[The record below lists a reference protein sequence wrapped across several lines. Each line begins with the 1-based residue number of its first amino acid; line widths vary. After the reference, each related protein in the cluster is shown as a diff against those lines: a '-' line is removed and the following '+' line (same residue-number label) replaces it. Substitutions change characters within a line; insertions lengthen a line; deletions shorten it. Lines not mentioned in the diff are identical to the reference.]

1 MIAPVRSGSVSASTL
16 STNTPGR
23 QDVGPGVFRFRF
35 AEFALLTFCEIDIQP
50 RPLGGVRL
58 RQRGLAKQPAS
69 HPRRDSPAKSSFS
82 KTSLAAIHIPVL
94 LRETLE
100 ALDLRS
106 GLTVVDGTV
115 GGGGHSRKI
124 LERIQPDG
132 ILIGLDRD
140 PLMLQHTAT
149 VVTGERS
156 HLCHASYRDLPNVL
170 RELQLEASDR
180 ILVDLGLSSDQLA
193 DRERGFGFSTSGPL
207 DMRFDVSQGESA
219 AELLSRA
226 TAEQLATIFH
236 EFGEERFSRPIAEQ
250 IVTQRRDSPIRTASD
265 LVAAID
271 AALPHSIKREAR
283 KEPATRV
290 FQALRI
296 AVNRELEH
304 LEHALKHSLYESL
317 RPGGRLVVITFHSLE
332 DRLVK
337 HAFRDETRWQCL
349 HKKPVAPSPQEIRIN
364 PRSRSAKLRAAIK
377 LPSTGVPAL
386 QK

>member
-1 MIAPVRSGSVSASTL
+1 M
-16 STNTPGR
+16 
-23 QDVGPGVFRFRF
+23 
-35 AEFALLTFCEIDIQP
+35 
-50 RPLGGVRL
+50 
-58 RQRGLAKQPAS
+58 
-69 HPRRDSPAKSSFS
+69 
-82 KTSLAAIHIPVL
+82 AAIHVPVL

-100 ALDLRS
+100 ALDLRP

-124 LERIQPDG
+124 LERILPDG
-132 ILIGLDRD
+132 TLIGLDRD
-140 PLMLQHTAT
+140 PLMLQHAAT

-156 HLCHASYRDLPNVL
+156 HLCHASYRDLPKVL
-170 RELQLEASDR
+170 AERSLDAVDR
-180 ILVDLGLSSDQLA
+180 VLVDLGLSSDQLA

-207 DMRFDVSQGESA
+207 DMRFDVSQGEP
-219 AELLSRA
+219 
-226 TAEQLATIFH
+226 AEQLLARAPSDELEAIFR
-236 EFGEERFSRPIAEQ
+236 EYGEERFSRAIAER
-250 IVTQRRDSPIRTASD
+250 IVMHRRSESIRTAAD
-265 LVAAID
+265 LVAVID
-271 AALPHSIKREAR
+271 AALPSSIKREAR

-337 HAFRDETRWQCL
+337 HAFRDESRWQCL

-364 PRSRSAKLRAAIK
+364 PRARSAKLRVAVK
-377 LPSTGVPAL
+377 LPPTAVSAL
-386 QK
+386 PK

>member
-1 MIAPVRSGSVSASTL
+1 MQSEAAAKRLAEQTCHSSSPEISG
-16 STNTPGR
+16 
-23 QDVGPGVFRFRF
+23 F
-35 AEFALLTFCEIDIQP
+35 
-50 RPLGGVRL
+50 
-58 RQRGLAKQPAS
+58 
-69 HPRRDSPAKSSFS
+69 SSS
-82 KTSLAAIHIPVL
+82 SNTSLAAIHIPVL

-100 ALDLRS
+100 ALDLNP

-124 LERIQPDG
+124 LERIQPNG

-140 PLMLQHTAT
+140 PLMLQHAAK

-170 RELQLEASDR
+170 REQQLEAADR

-193 DRERGFGFSTSGPL
+193 DRERGFGFSTSGLL
-207 DMRFDVSQGESA
+207 DMRFDVSQGKPA
-219 AELLSRA
+219 ADLLARA
-226 TAEQLATIFH
+226 TAEQLEEIFR
-236 EFGEERFSRPIAEQ
+236 EYGEERFSRAIAEH
-250 IVTQRRDSPIRTASD
+250 IVIQRRSSPICTAAD
-265 LVAAID
+265 LVVAID
-271 AALPHSIKREAR
+271 AALPASIKREAR

-304 LEHALKHSLYESL
+304 LEHALQHSLYESL

-337 HAFRDETRWQCL
+337 HAFRDETRWHSL
-349 HKKPVAPSPQEIRIN
+349 HKKPVAPSPQEARIN
-364 PRSRSAKLRAAIK
+364 PRARSAKLRVAVK
-377 LPSTGVPAL
+377 LPSTAASASP
-386 QK
+386 K

>member
-1 MIAPVRSGSVSASTL
+1 
-16 STNTPGR
+16 
-23 QDVGPGVFRFRF
+23 
-35 AEFALLTFCEIDIQP
+35 
-50 RPLGGVRL
+50 
-58 RQRGLAKQPAS
+58 
-69 HPRRDSPAKSSFS
+69 
-82 KTSLAAIHIPVL
+82 LAAIHVPVL

-100 ALDLRS
+100 ALDLHS

-140 PLMLQHTAT
+140 PLMLQHSAT
-149 VVTGERS
+149 IVTGERS
-156 HLCHASYRDLPNVL
+156 HLCHANYRDLPNVL
-170 RELQLEASDR
+170 RELQLEAADR
-180 ILVDLGLSSDQLA
+180 ILVDLGLASDQLA

-207 DMRFDVSQGESA
+207 DMRFDVSHGESA

-226 TAEQLATIFH
+226 TAEQLATIFR
-236 EFGEERFSRPIAEQ
+236 EFGEERFSRAIAER
-250 IVTQRRDSPIRTASD
+250 IVTQRSSSPIRNASD

-271 AALPHSIKREAR
+271 AALPASIKREAR

-304 LEHALKHSLYESL
+304 LEKALKNSLYESL

-337 HAFRDETRWQCL
+337 HAFRDESRWQCL
-349 HKKPVAPSPQEIRIN
+349 HKKPVAPSLQEIRIN
-364 PRSRSAKLRAAIK
+364 PRARSAKLRAAVKIPPTAASASPK
-377 LPSTGVPAL
+377 
-386 QK
+386 